1 MPSAAHPPPD
11 PRKEGGPGVPGRL
24 LRVRELAELLN
35 VSQAWVR
42 KGVLE
47 RTLPFTKL
55 GRSIRFTPAQ
65 VEQILA
71 DGQRPPVRGPAQQRR
86 HPGAPRTRL

>member
-1 MPSAAHPPPD
+1 MPSIVNPSPSPQGD
-11 PRKEGGPGVPGRL
+11 GVRGGL

-47 RTLPFTKL
+47 RTLPYTKL

-65 VEQILA
+65 VEQILTA
-71 DGQRPPVRGPAQQRR
+71 GQRPPIRGPVGGRR

>member
-1 MPSAAHPPPD
+1 MASTGNPSASSRED
-11 PRKEGGPGVPGRL
+11 GVPGGL
-24 LRVRELAELLN
+24 LRVRELAQLLN
-35 VSQAWVR
+35 VSQAWIR

-47 RTLPFTKL
+47 RTLPYTKL

-71 DGQRPPVRGPAQQRR
+71 AGQRPPLRGPAHQRT